1 MEIITVTNENFHII
15 LPKYIE
21 DKNIKICDI
30 DSMIETYMS
39 MVEEHHLFM
48 IDRDLLKDLL
58 VDLTYM
64 YAPKDDANK
73 SRALYH
79 LVGSDSDSD
88 DNDDDNSDMLNN
100 MKNMMSSMSGM
111 PGMSGMSGMPTIPDT
126 PDTSDSP
133 DTPDTPDTHDEGT
146 QSPENV
152 D

>member
-1 MEIITVTNENFHII
+1 MNIITVTNENFHTIF
-15 LPKYIE
+15 PKYIE

-88 DNDDDNSDMLNN
+88 DNDNDNDDMLNN

-111 PGMSGMSGMPTIPDT
+111 PGMPGMPNMPNTPSTSDI
-126 PDTSDSP
+126 PDTSD
-133 DTPDTPDTHDEGT
+133 TGE
-146 QSPENV
+146 QSPKNV

>member
-1 MEIITVTNENFHII
+1 MNIITVTNENFHAIF
-15 LPKYIE
+15 PKYIE

-88 DNDDDNSDMLNN
+88 DNDDDNSDMINN

-111 PGMSGMSGMPTIPDT
+111 PDMSGMSGMSGMSDT
-126 PDTSDSP
+126 PGTS

-146 QSPENV
+146 KSPENV

>member
-1 MEIITVTNENFHII
+1 MKNFHEI

-39 MVEEHHLFM
+39 MVEDHHLFM

-88 DNDDDNSDMLNN
+88 SDDGDNLNN
-100 MKNMMSSMSGM
+100 IMNITEQLKNAELKKE
-111 PGMSGMSGMPTIPDT
+111 D
-126 PDTSDSP
+126 
-133 DTPDTPDTHDEGT
+133 
-146 QSPENV
+146 
-152 D
+152 

>member
-1 MEIITVTNENFHII
+1 MNIITVTTKNFHTIVSE
-15 LPKYIE
+15 YIE
-21 DKNIKICDI
+21 NKNIKICDI

-39 MVEEHHLFM
+39 MVEEYHLFM

-100 MKNMMSSMSGM
+100 MKNMMSSISSM
-111 PGMSGMSGMPTIPDT
+111 PGMPNMSSMPNMPNIPNKPDT
-126 PDTSDSP
+126 PA
-133 DTPDTPDTHDEGT
+133 TPDTGE

>member
-1 MEIITVTNENFHII
+1 
-15 LPKYIE
+15 
-21 DKNIKICDI
+21 
-30 DSMIETYMS
+30 MS

-88 DNDDDNSDMLNN
+88 DNDDDNSDMINN

-111 PGMSGMSGMPTIPDT
+111 PDMSGMSGMSGMSDT
-126 PDTSDSP
+126 PGTS

-146 QSPENV
+146 KSPENV